1 MSGDSVQVRFVVAP
15 FLPEH
20 QPALGVSTLIGVLKR
35 SGISSDVSYLNV
47 QFMRQIGWELY
58 YYLSY
63 ATPPEILA
71 GEMAF
76 LPASPDLLLGE
87 MVFAPA
93 LWGDA
98 ASNWEE
104 YADRLTPLL
113 EVKQHTSGATAGGA
127 RREQALHWG
136 RAREL
141 IRALREDSPRIV
153 KQWAQEI
160 LKGNPRVIG
169 FTSTFQQSVASL
181 ALAKEL
187 RRLRPREELT
197 LIMGGANCEA
207 DMGKALS
214 DNFPFMDH
222 VVSGE
227 GEGVILELVKSVL
240 EGKGG
245 RPQPRYVAAPQIEDM
260 DSLPMPDFDHYF
272 AAIKDMPMAKRANLT
287 AESSRGCWWG
297 AKAHC
302 TFCGLNGSGLAYR
315 SKDAGRFVQELRTL
329 AGRYGFNF
337 FMMADNILDLKYI
350 KSVFPALI
358 EQGDEIT
365 MFYETKSNL
374 RKEQLELMVAGGVTE
389 LQPGIES
396 LSTPIL
402 ELMDKGTTRLQNIQ
416 LIKWCEEFDINV
428 NWNILFGFPGETP
441 QEYEEMAQLM
451 PSLVHLPPP
460 GGCGRIRMDRFAPYW
475 KTPEKYKL
483 KNVRQKWAY
492 DYVYAALPAE
502 ERRRIAYYFD
512 YDLDGDID
520 PSVYLQDTLKRTEE
534 WRDGY
539 SRGVTL
545 ELKTGTGVAAYVLD
559 TRGGVSRETVVTPE
573 EVQVLK
579 ALDSI
584 QSPRAVLSKV
594 NETREGAPLP
604 EADFDAMLARFLERQ
619 WVIREGARH
628 LSLVLDRTERQRIID
643 LKMAAQLG
651 KLDWARLGA
660 TPATSPGPARAAA
673 SSH

>member
-1 MSGDSVQVRFVVAP
+1 MSADCVQVRFVVTP

-20 QPALGVSTLIGVLKR
+20 QPALGVSTLVSVLAR
-35 SGISSDVSYLNV
+35 QGIPADVQYLNV

-93 LWGDA
+93 LWGEA
-98 ASNWEE
+98 AADWEA
-104 YADRLTPLL
+104 YADLLTPLL
-113 EVKQHTSGATAGGA
+113 EVKQHVDGATSGGA

-153 KQWAQEI
+153 RQWAQDI
-160 LKGNPRVIG
+160 LRDEPRVIG

-197 LIMGGANCEA
+197 LVMGGANCEG

-214 DNFPFMDH
+214 DNFPFLDH

-227 GEGVILELVKSVL
+227 GEGVILDLVKSVL
-240 EGKGG
+240 EPRG

-272 AAIKDMPMAKRANLT
+272 EAIKDMPMAKRANLT

-302 TFCGLNGSGLAYR
+302 TFCGLNGSGMAYR
-315 SKDAGRFVQELRTL
+315 SKDPGRFVGELRTL
-329 AGRYGFNF
+329 ARRYGFNF

-358 EQGDEIT
+358 TQGDEIT

-396 LSTPIL
+396 LSTSIL
-402 ELMDKGTTRLQNIQ
+402 ELMDKGTTRLQNVQ
-416 LIKWCEEFDINV
+416 LIKWCEEFGINV
-428 NWNILFGFPGETP
+428 NWNILYGFPGEAP
-441 QEYEEMAQLM
+441 SEYEDMARLI
-451 PSLVHLPPP
+451 PALTHLPPP
-460 GGCGRIRMDRFAPYW
+460 GGCGRIRLDRFAPYW
-475 KTPEKYKL
+475 KTPEKYNL
-483 KNVRQKWAY
+483 RNVRQKWSY
-492 DYVYAALPAE
+492 DHVYAALPAE
-502 ERRRIAYYFD
+502 ERRRVAYYFD
-512 YDLDGDID
+512 YDLEGDLD
-520 PSVYLQDTLKRTEE
+520 PRVYLQDTLKQTER

-545 ELKTGTGVAAYVLD
+545 ELRTEDGRSRVVD
-559 TRGGVSRETVVTPE
+559 SREGLSTETPLTAD
-573 EVQVLK
+573 EVHLLK
-579 ALDSI
+579 ILDSI
-584 QSPRAVLSKV
+584 QSGRAALAKLNEGREDGPLSEAEFDVLL
-594 NETREGAPLP
+594 ERL
-604 EADFDAMLARFLERQ
+604 LARG
-619 WVIREGARH
+619 WVIREGVR
-628 LSLVLDRTERQRIID
+628 LLGVVLDRMERQRIID

-651 KLDWARLGA
+651 TLDWARLGA
-660 TPATSPGPARAAA
+660 TPAVASAR
-673 SSH
+673 

>member
-1 MSGDSVQVRFVVAP
+1 MSGDCVQVRFVVAP

-20 QPALGVSTLIGVLKR
+20 QPALGVSTLLSVLQR
-35 SGISSDVSYLNV
+35 QGIHADVRYLNV

-113 EVKQHTSGATAGGA
+113 EVKQHSEGATSGGA

-141 IRALREDSPRIV
+141 IRQLREDSPRIV
-153 KQWAQEI
+153 RQWAQDI
-160 LKGNPRVIG
+160 LRDAPRVIG

-187 RRLRPREELT
+187 RRLRPPGELT

-207 DMGKALS
+207 DMGKAIA
-214 DNFPFMDH
+214 DNFPFLDH

-227 GEGVILELVKSVL
+227 GEGVILDLVRSVL
-240 EGKGG
+240 EPKA
-245 RPQPRYVAAPQIEDM
+245 RPLPRYVAAPQIEDM

-272 AAIKDMPMAKRANLT
+272 EAIKDMPMAKRANLT

-302 TFCGLNGSGLAYR
+302 TFCGLNGSGMAYR
-315 SKDAGRFVQELRTL
+315 SKDPGRFVQELRTL
-329 AGRYGFNF
+329 ARRYGFNF

-358 EQGDEIT
+358 TQGDEIT

-374 RKEQLELMVAGGVTE
+374 RKEQLELMVAGGVSE

-396 LSTPIL
+396 LSTSIL
-402 ELMDKGTTRLQNIQ
+402 DLMDKGTTRLQNIQ
-416 LIKWCEEFDINV
+416 LIKWCEEFGINV
-428 NWNILFGFPGETP
+428 NWNILYGFPGEAP
-441 QEYEEMAQLM
+441 SEYEDMARLI
-451 PSLVHLPPP
+451 PTLAHLPPP
-460 GGCGRIRMDRFAPYW
+460 GGCGRIRLDRFAPYW
-475 KTPEKYKL
+475 KTPEKYNL
-483 KNVRQKWAY
+483 RNVRQKWSY
-492 DYVYAALPAE
+492 DYVYAALPPE
-502 ERRRIAYYFD
+502 ERTRIAYYFD
-512 YDLDGDID
+512 YDLEGDLD
-520 PSVYLQDTLKRTEE
+520 PREYLQDTLKRTEQ

-545 ELKTGTGVAAYVLD
+545 EVRTGDGPARVVD
-559 TRGGVSRETVVTPE
+559 TRDGTTKETPLTADGARL
-573 EVQVLK
+573 LK
-579 ALDSI
+579 LLDSI
-584 QSPRAVLSKV
+584 QSGKAALAKL
-594 NETREGAPLP
+594 NEEREGGPLAEGDF
-604 EADFDAMLARFLERQ
+604 EALLEQFLARG
-619 WVIREGARH
+619 WVIREGVRL
-628 LSLVLDRTERQRIID
+628 LSVVLDRMERQRIID

-651 KLDWARLGA
+651 TLDWARLGA
-660 TPATSPGPARAAA
+660 SPAVVPEPARAVA
-673 SSH
+673 SAR

>member
-1 MSGDSVQVRFVVAP
+1 MSGDSIQVRFVVAP

-20 QPALGVSTLIGVLKR
+20 QPALGVSTMLSLLQQN
-35 SGISSDVSYLNV
+35 GIRADVQYLNV

-113 EVKQHTSGATAGGA
+113 EVKQHTEGASSGGGA

-160 LKGNPRVIG
+160 LRDNPRVIG
-169 FTSTFQQSVASL
+169 FTSTFQQSLASL

-207 DMGKALS
+207 DMGKALA

-227 GEGVILELVKSVL
+227 GEGVILSLVQNVL
-240 EGKGG
+240 EKSGG
-245 RPQPRYVAAPQIEDM
+245 RPQPRYVAAPQIENM

-302 TFCGLNGSGLAYR
+302 TFCGLNGSGMAYR
-315 SKDAGRFVQELRTL
+315 SKDPGRFVQEMRTL
-329 AGRYGFNF
+329 SRKYGFNF

-358 EQGDEIT
+358 TQGDELT

-374 RKEQLELMVAGGVTE
+374 RKDQLELMVAGGVTE

-396 LSTPIL
+396 LSTAVL

-416 LIKWCEEFDINV
+416 LIKWCEEFAINV
-428 NWNILFGFPGETP
+428 NWNILFGFPGELP
-441 QEYEEMAQLM
+441 SEYAAMAELM
-451 PSLVHLPPP
+451 PSLFHLPPP
-460 GGCGRIRMDRFAPYW
+460 GGAGKIRLDRFAPYW
-475 KTPEKYKL
+475 KSPEKYKL
-483 KNVRQKWAY
+483 KNVRQKWSY
-492 DYVYAALPAE
+492 DYVYAQLPPE

-512 YDLDGDID
+512 YDHEDERD
-520 PSVYLQDTLKRTEE
+520 PTVYLQDTLKRTEQ

-545 ELKTGTGVAAYVLD
+545 ELKTEGSKTFILD
-559 TRGGVSRETVVTPE
+559 SRDGASRETPLTADGLRL
-573 EVQVLK
+573 LK
-579 ALDSI
+579 FMDSI
-584 QSPRAVLSKV
+584 QSSRSALAHV
-594 NETREGAPLP
+594 NEGREGGPLS
-604 EADFDAMLARFLERQ
+604 EADFDALLASFVERN
-619 WVIREGARH
+619 WIISEGARY
-628 LSLVLDRTERQRIID
+628 LSIVLDRGERQRIID
-643 LKMAAQLG
+643 LKIAAQLG
-651 KLDWARLGA
+651 TIDWKSMGAR
-660 TPATSPGPARAAA
+660 PAVSPGPALATAG
-673 SSH
+673 H

>member
-1 MSGDSVQVRFVVAP
+1 VSAESVQVRFVVAP

-20 QPALGVSTLIGVLKR
+20 QPALGVSTLVSVLQKN
-35 SGISSDVSYLNV
+35 GIKASVQYLNV

-93 LWGDA
+93 LWGEEA
-98 ASNWEE
+98 MNWEE

-113 EVKQHTSGATAGGA
+113 EVKQHTEGATSGGA

-136 RAREL
+136 KAREQV
-141 IRALREDSPRIV
+141 RALREDSPRIIR
-153 KQWAQEI
+153 QWAQEI
-160 LKGNPRVIG
+160 LRDKPRVIG
-169 FTSTFQQSVASL
+169 FTSTFQQNVASL

-187 RRLRPREELT
+187 RRLVPREELT

-207 DMGKALS
+207 DMGKAIS
-214 DNFPFMDH
+214 DNFPFLDH

-227 GEGVILELVKSVL
+227 GEGVILDLVRGVL
-240 EGKGG
+240 DSKPG

-272 AAIKDMPMAKRANLT
+272 EAIKDMPMAKRANLT

-302 TFCGLNGSGLAYR
+302 TFCGLNGSGMAYR

-396 LSTPIL
+396 LSTAIL

-428 NWNILFGFPGETP
+428 NWNILYGFPSEP
-441 QEYEEMAQLM
+441 PSEYEDMARLM
-451 PSLVHLPPP
+451 PSLFHLPPP
-460 GGCGRIRMDRFAPYW
+460 GGAGKIRLDRFAPYW
-475 KTPEKYKL
+475 KSPEKYNL
-483 KNVRQKWAY
+483 KDVRQKWTY
-492 DYVYAALPAE
+492 DYVYAALPAA
-502 ERRRIAYYFD
+502 ERQRIAYYFD
-512 YDLDGDID
+512 YDYGEERQPHI
-520 PSVYLQDTLKRTEE
+520 YLRDTLKRVEQ

-545 ELKTGTGVAAYVLD
+545 ELKTERGEPCVLD
-559 TRGGVSRETVVTPE
+559 TRDGTEKKVALSADGFKL
-573 EVQVLK
+573 LK
-579 ALDSI
+579 VLDSI
-584 QSPRAVLSKV
+584 QSTKAALARV
-594 NETREGAPLP
+594 NEGRAQGPMAE
-604 EADFDAMLARFLERQ
+604 EAFEALVSDFLARG
-619 WVIREGARH
+619 WVIREGARY
-628 LSLVLDRTERQRIID
+628 LSIVLDREERQRIID

-651 KLDWARLGA
+651 TVDWAKFGA
-660 TPATSPGPARAAA
+660 MPAASPGPAPAVVSPR
-673 SSH
+673 